1 MLPLQRVRQA
11 TAAVTPLMYWSGW
24 CYAMDSA
31 TGEWKVLGRFSNRFL
46 WLDHNGGHP
55 HASHFKSMT

>member
-31 TGEWKVLGRFSNRFL
+31 RGEWKVFGAVLNSV
-46 WLDHNGGHP
+46 
-55 HASHFKSMT
+55 S